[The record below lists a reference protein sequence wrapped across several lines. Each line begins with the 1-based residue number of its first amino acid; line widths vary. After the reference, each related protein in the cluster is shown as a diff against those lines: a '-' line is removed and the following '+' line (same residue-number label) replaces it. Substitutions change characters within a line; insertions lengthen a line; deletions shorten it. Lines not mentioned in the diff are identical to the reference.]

1 MYFTSISET
10 EMRTLIIA
18 IGLGLALAAWAQAAP
33 LSPKPASIELGT
45 APPVELVRDG
55 CGRGWHRPRWRDQ
68 WGNWQ
73 WGDCV
78 PNESGYGSSYRYCVF
93 RGKSAT
99 DSGMKSATD
108 SDLISAIPI

>member
-1 MYFTSISET
+1 
-10 EMRTLIIA
+10 MRGLILA
-18 IGLGLALAAWAQAAP
+18 SAVGLAFVASAQAAP
-33 LSPKPASIELGT
+33 LAPNPVSIELGA
-45 APPVELVRDG
+45 APSVELVRDD
-55 CGRGWHRPRWRDQ
+55 CGRGWHRTRWRDQ